1 MNTPPSLLAKTHT
14 VYTYAMDNDLVHI
27 FYVFSIFI
35 RLLAIPRGLVA
46 FSFVVVA
53 IPRVF
58 VAFSFVVVA
67 IPRVFVA
74 FSFVVVAIPRVFVA
88 FSFVVVAVRNDL
100 VAIVQALY
108 K

>member
-1 MNTPPSLLAKTHT
+1 LLAKTHT

-35 RLLAIPRGLVA
+35 GLLAIPRGLVA

-53 IPRVF
+53 IPQVL

-67 IPRVFVA
+67 I
-74 FSFVVVAIPRVFVA
+74 
-88 FSFVVVAVRNDL
+88 RNDL
-100 VAIVQALY
+100 VAIVHALY